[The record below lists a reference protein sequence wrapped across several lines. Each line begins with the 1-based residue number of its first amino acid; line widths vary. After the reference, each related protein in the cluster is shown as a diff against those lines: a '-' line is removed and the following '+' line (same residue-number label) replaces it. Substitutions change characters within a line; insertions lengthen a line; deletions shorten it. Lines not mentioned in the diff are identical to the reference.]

1 MEIWILYFL
10 IFVVFVWLFKLA
22 AHIDRVRRVANGLLA
37 PNIDK
42 TNKEVEELRKEVY
55 SLRQE
60 LEELK
65 NKI

>member
-22 AHIDRVRRVANGLLA
+22 GHIDRVRQVTQKILA
-37 PNIDK
+37 PHIDK
-42 TNKEVEELRKEVY
+42 TNKELENLKKEVY

>member
-10 IFVVFVWLFKLA
+10 ILVVFVWLFKLA
-22 AHIDRVRRVANGLLA
+22 GHIDRVRRAAGGLLA

-42 TNKEVEELRKEVY
+42 TNKELENLKKEVY